1 MSRYQDTDDDHSVLC
16 QMQQLALVAEA
27 NLQERPLV
35 KGLFCL
41 ASAEQAHELIAV
53 VVREG
58 AMPVTCLPK
67 MAHVRAESEVCRL
80 ARLAMHIEQNRLD
93 RTDLP
98 VYQGREQLMSGAAA
112 LLEEDASLECQ
123 DAMRWLALLLDKL
136 LRGNHGSQQAK
147 LDGLTMTAM
156 EIRALAPESL
166 NTGAVMRGSWRRK
179 ARNQL
184 GHANWLDVVEAALWC
199 FWHSDDLKG
208 GEALLGVLLGSDS
221 RVRLVYGMLCGAFYH
236 ADTAT
241 ISANPSSS
249 I

>member
-16 QMQQLALVAEA
+16 QLQQLALVAEA

-35 KGLFCL
+35 KGLCCL
-41 ASAEQAHELIAV
+41 ATAEQVHELIMV
-53 VVREG
+53 VAREELAIG
-58 AMPVTCLPK
+58 LPK
-67 MAHVRAESEVCRL
+67 RVHARAESEVCRL

-184 GHANWLDVVEAALWC
+184 GHASWLDVVEASLWC

-236 ADTAT
+236 VDTAT

>member
-1 MSRYQDTDDDHSVLC
+1 MSRYQDT
-16 QMQQLALVAEA
+16 AL
-27 NLQERPLV
+27 L
-35 KGLFCL
+35 KGLCCL
-41 ASAEQAHELIAV
+41 ATAEQVHELITV
-53 VVREG
+53 VAREELAIG
-58 AMPVTCLPK
+58 LPK

-184 GHANWLDVVEAALWC
+184 GHASWLDVVEAALWC
-199 FWHSDDLKG
+199 FWHSDDLRG

-221 RVRLVYGMLCGAFYH
+221 RVRLVYGMLAGAFYL

-249 I
+249 SA

>member
-1 MSRYQDTDDDHSVLC
+1 MSRYQDT
-16 QMQQLALVAEA
+16 AL
-27 NLQERPLV
+27 L
-35 KGLFCL
+35 KGLCCL
-41 ASAEQAHELIAV
+41 ATAEQVHELITV
-53 VVREG
+53 VAREELAIG
-58 AMPVTCLPK
+58 LPK

-156 EIRALAPESL
+156 EIRALALRIPAKL
-166 NTGAVMRGSWRRK
+166 NS
-179 ARNQL
+179 
-184 GHANWLDVVEAALWC
+184 
-199 FWHSDDLKG
+199 HSGQREHPD
-208 GEALLGVLLGSDS
+208 
-221 RVRLVYGMLCGAFYH
+221 
-236 ADTAT
+236 
-241 ISANPSSS
+241 P
-249 I
+249 

>member
-1 MSRYQDTDDDHSVLC
+1 MSCYQDT
-16 QMQQLALVAEA
+16 AL
-27 NLQERPLV
+27 L
-35 KGLFCL
+35 KGLCCL
-41 ASAEQAHELIAV
+41 ATAEQVHELITV
-53 VVREG
+53 VAREELAIG
-58 AMPVTCLPK
+58 FPK
-67 MAHVRAESEVCRL
+67 IVHARAESEVCRL

-156 EIRALAPESL
+156 ESRALAPESL

-184 GHANWLDVVEAALWC
+184 GHASWLDVVEAALWC

-221 RVRLVYGMLCGAFYH
+221 RVRLIYGMLCGAFYH
-236 ADTAT
+236 VDTAT

>member
-1 MSRYQDTDDDHSVLC
+1 MCRHQDTADDHSVLC
-16 QMQQLALVAEA
+16 QMLQLGLAAEA

-41 ASAEQAHELIAV
+41 VSAEQTHELIAV

-58 AMPVTCLPK
+58 AMPATGLPK
-67 MAHVRAESEVCRL
+67 MAHARAGSEVCRL
-80 ARLAMHIEQNRLD
+80 ARLAMHIERNRLD
-93 RTDLP
+93 RTELP
-98 VYQGREQLMSGAAA
+98 VYQGREQLMAGAAA
-112 LLEEDASLECQ
+112 LLGEDASLESY
-123 DAMRWLALLLDKL
+123 DAMRLLALLLDKL
-136 LRGNHGSQQAK
+136 LRSGNCSQQFK
-147 LDGLTMTAM
+147 LDGLTLTAM
-156 EIRALAPESL
+156 ESRALAVQSP
-166 NTGAVMRGSWRRK
+166 NTSSVVRGSWRRK
-179 ARNQL
+179 TRNQL
-184 GHANWLDVVEAALWC
+184 GHASWLDVVEAALWC

-208 GEALLGVLLGSDS
+208 GEALLGLLLGSDS